1 MLAYRKGCCRRSCR
15 QRGRIH
21 DRTDLDGRRR
31 PDPMTSSPG
40 QQPGNVVYASIEAT
54 DRFCRDVFAA
64 IGADE
69 ATADAATRAMM
80 HGSRHGVDSHGVRLL
95 DHYVKVMNGGRV
107 NRQPNVRVVQ
117 SFGAVASLD
126 TDNGHGAL
134 GAYRGMDHAI
144 ELAEKFGIGA
154 VSIRNGSHFGP
165 AGAYA
170 M

>member
-1 MLAYRKGCCRRSCR
+1 EYRRVLFRSHA
-15 QRGRIH
+15 GRFFNRI
-21 DRTDLDGRRR
+21 DIANRRR
-31 PDPMTSSPG
+31 PNPMSPSPSP
-40 QQPGNVVYASIEAT
+40 QVADVVHASIEAT
-54 DRFCRDVFAA
+54 DLFCRAVFAA
-64 IGADE
+64 VGADE

-107 NRQPNVRVVQ
+107 NRQPDVRVVQ

-154 VSIRNGSHFGP
+154 VSIRNSSHFGP
-165 AGAYA
+165 
-170 M
+170 